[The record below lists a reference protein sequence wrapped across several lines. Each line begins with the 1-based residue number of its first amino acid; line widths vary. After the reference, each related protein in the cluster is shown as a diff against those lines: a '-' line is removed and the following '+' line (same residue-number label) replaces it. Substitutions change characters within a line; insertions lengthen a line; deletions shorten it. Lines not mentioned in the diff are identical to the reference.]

1 MMWRMMWGMIWRRG
15 RTAVLLLAVVIAPAV
30 LSACA
35 SAADYSP
42 STAGQLLVAT
52 PRLVDP
58 HFAHTVV
65 YVVAHDADGAFGLV
79 INRVYGEEAL
89 ETVLEAFGIGD
100 AEVVGNIRLYYGG
113 PVESERGL
121 VLHSTDYDGPSTLA
135 IGHDLALSTG
145 PDVLQ
150 AMAAGSGPRHR
161 LVLLGYS
168 GWGPSQLDGEI
179 AREDWL
185 LAPADAATI
194 FATDPAA
201 TWERVMKKAGLP
213 M

>member
-1 MMWRMMWGMIWRRG
+1 MIRRFLING
-15 RTAVLLLAVVIAPAV
+15 LFHVFVLLPLVG
-30 LSACA
+30 CA
-35 SAADYSP
+35 SAADHP
-42 STAGQLLVAT
+42 ASTAGQLLVAT

-79 INRVYGEEAL
+79 INRAYGEEAL

-100 AEVVGNIRLYYGG
+100 VEVGGDIRLYYGG
-113 PVESERGL
+113 PVQSERGL
-121 VLHSTDYDGPSTLA
+121 VLHSTDYKGPSTLP
-135 IGHDLALSTG
+135 IGHNLALSTG

-150 AMAAGSGPRHR
+150 ALADGSGPRQR
-161 LVLLGYS
+161 LILLGYA
-168 GWGPSQLDGEI
+168 GWGPGQLDGEI

-185 LAPADAATI
+185 LAPADTDTI
-194 FATDPAA
+194 FAADPAA
-201 TWERVMKKAGLP
+201 TWERVIKKAGLP

>member
-1 MMWRMMWGMIWRRG
+1 MVRRG
-15 RTAVLLLAVVIAPAV
+15 PFALVLLAVAVAPAL

-35 SAADYSP
+35 SAADYAA

-52 PRLVDP
+52 PRMLDP
-58 HFAHTVV
+58 NFFHTVV

-79 INRVYGEEAL
+79 VNRAYGEENLA
-89 ETVLEAFGIGD
+89 TVLDAFGIGD
-100 AEVVGNIRLYYGG
+100 ADVAGDIRLYYGG
-113 PVESERGL
+113 PVESQRGL

-145 PDVLQ
+145 PDVLE
-150 AMAAGSGPRHR
+150 ALAAGKGPRQQ
-161 LVLLGYS
+161 LVLLGYA
-168 GWGPSQLDGEI
+168 GWGPEQLDGEI

-185 LAPADAATI
+185 LAPADPAVI
-194 FATDPAA
+194 FADDPAA
-201 TWERVMKKAGLP
+201 TWERVMKKAGMP